1 MFFLFF
7 FSIFFLISI
16 IGYGY
21 FFKKKIILLD
31 NESNLGELGILGLFL
46 LTFLATFFHFFLA
59 IGKNFN
65 LVIHI
70 IGIIFFFLNFK
81 EIFNIFNKEKKF
93 FISLYF
99 FSLLIFYQH
108 KPNEDFGFYHLP
120 YVVNFTS
127 EKIIIGLSNL
137 QIQQGWNSIWLNLHS
152 IFYFEFLEYKGVYL
166 LNSFLFIFICN
177 ILLNCIVTNFQ
188 NNNSYNKII
197 FYFSFIFLN
206 FFLIK
211 FSSLNSYG
219 LDVPGNF
226 LTILGLFY
234 FLKIIFEK
242 KNQTN
247 FFKVSCLVLV
257 FAFTV
262 RIGNVLFLLLLLF
275 IFFKKN
281 FYTKILFTKFFLF
294 IFLFLLVWI
303 IQQFLYTGCL
313 VFPYNFLCFDN
324 LSWSD
329 PNFISKFQQGTSLAN
344 KSYELYK
351 GNLTIEEYSKNFN
364 WVAIWF
370 QRNKIELFEYIGP
383 FIVVVLFTFILS
395 KKILILKKN
404 KSQGFDV
411 STLFVIVFLSFI
423 VWFVN
428 SPVIRMGNHFFLCIL
443 FFLIFYPPIFNKS
456 LLLDLSKKSTIFILF
471 LSFSVFS
478 YKNFIRIDKNN
489 NAGSSPWPI
498 FEKINFQKEK
508 INDFTINLV
517 IKGKTHQSNVCWDT
531 SFLCAS
537 PLITELNILKIK
549 RGRYIIMSS
558 DY

>member
-31 NESNLGELGILGLFL
+31 NESNLGELGILGLVL
-46 LTFLATFFHFFLA
+46 LTFLATFFHFFLP

-70 IGIIFFFLNFK
+70 IGIIFFFTNFK
-81 EIFNIFNKEKKF
+81 EMFKLFNKEKKF
-93 FISLYF
+93 FIFLYF

-152 IFYFEFLEYKGVYL
+152 IFFFKFLEYKGVYL
-166 LNSFLFIFICN
+166 LNSLLFLFVSNIF
-177 ILLNCIVTNFQ
+177 LNSIVTNFQ
-188 NNNSYNKII
+188 NKTSFNKIL
-197 FYFSFIFLN
+197 FNFSFIFLN

-211 FSSLNSYG
+211 FSNLNSYG
-219 LDVPGNF
+219 LDVPGNY

-242 KNQTN
+242 KNETN
-247 FFKVSCLVLV
+247 FFKLSCLLLV
-257 FAFTV
+257 YAFTV
-262 RIGNVLFLLLLLF
+262 RISNVLFLLLLLF

-281 FYTKILFTKFFLF
+281 FLTKILFTKFSLF
-294 IFLFLLVWI
+294 IFLFLFAWTV
-303 IQQFLYTGCL
+303 QQFLYTGCL
-313 VFPYNFLCFDN
+313 VFPYDFLCFDN

-329 PNFISKFQQGTSLAN
+329 PNFITKFQQGTSLAN

-351 GNLTIEEYSKNFN
+351 GNLSIEEYSKNFN
-364 WVAIWF
+364 WVPTWF

-383 FIVVVLFTFILS
+383 FIVVILFAFILS
-395 KKILILKKN
+395 KKTFILKKN
-404 KSQGFDV
+404 KSQSFDV
-411 STLFVIVFLSFI
+411 ATLFVIIFLSFI

-428 SPVIRMGNHFFLCIL
+428 SPVIRMGNHLILCLL
-443 FFLIFYPPIFNKS
+443 FFLIFYAPIVDKS
-456 LLLDLSKKSTIFILF
+456 LILNLSKKSTAFILMI
-471 LSFSVFS
+471 SFSVFLL
-478 YKNFIRIDKNN
+478 KNFIRIDKNY
-489 NAGSSPWPI
+489 NASHSPWPI

-508 INDFTINLV
+508 INDFTINRIV
-517 IKGKTHQSNVCWDT
+517 EGSTVQSNVCWDT
-531 SFLCAS
+531 SFLCVRS
-537 PLITELNILKIK
+537 ELNTLKIK

>member
-31 NESNLGELGILGLFL
+31 NESNLGELGILGLVL
-46 LTFLATFFHFFLA
+46 LTFLATFFHFFLP

-65 LVIHI
+65 LVTHI
-70 IGIIFFFLNFK
+70 IGIILFFLNFK
-81 EIFNIFNKEKKF
+81 EIFNLFNKEKKF
-93 FISLYF
+93 FIFIFF

-152 IFYFEFLEYKGVYL
+152 IFYFKFLEYKAVYL
-166 LNSFLFIFICN
+166 LNSFLFLFISNIF
-177 ILLNCIVTNFQ
+177 LNCIATNFQ
-188 NNNSYNKII
+188 NKSPLNKII

-211 FSSLNSYG
+211 FSNLNSYG

-226 LTILGLFY
+226 LTILGIFY
-234 FLKIIFEK
+234 FLKLIFEK
-242 KNQTN
+242 KNETN
-247 FFKVSCLVLV
+247 FFKISCLILV
-257 FAFTV
+257 FAFTI
-262 RIGNVLFLLLLLF
+262 RISNVFFLLLLLF
-275 IFFKKN
+275 IFFKKK
-281 FYTKILFTKFFLF
+281 FYTKLLFTKFSFF
-294 IFLFLLVWI
+294 IFLFLLAWI

-313 VFPYNFLCFDN
+313 VFPYEFLCFDN
-324 LSWSD
+324 LSWSN
-329 PNFISKFQQGTSLAN
+329 PNFISKFQQGTTLVN

-351 GNLTIEEYSKNFN
+351 GNLSIEEYSKNFN
-364 WVAIWF
+364 WVTTWF

-383 FIVVVLFTFILS
+383 FVVVILFLFTLS
-395 KKILILKKN
+395 KKIFILKKN
-404 KSQGFDV
+404 KSQSSDV
-411 STLFVIVFLSFI
+411 TILSAIIFLSLI

-428 SPVIRMGNHFFLCIL
+428 SPVIRMGNHFFLCL
-443 FFLIFYPPIFNKS
+443 FFFLIFYMPIFNKS
-456 LLLDLSKKSTIFILF
+456 LMPDLSKKSAFFILI
-471 LSFSVFS
+471 LAFSVFLF
-478 YKNFIRIDKNN
+478 KNFIRINKNYN
-489 NAGSSPWPI
+489 DSFSPWPI
-498 FEKINFQKEK
+498 FEKIKFEKKK
-508 INDFTINLV
+508 INDFAINRIV
-517 IKGKTHQSNVCWDT
+517 NGKTIQSTVCWDT
-531 SFLCAS
+531 SFLCVRS
-537 PLITELNILKIK
+537 ELNTLKIK
-549 RGRYIIMSS
+549 NGRYIIMSS

>member
-31 NESNLGELGILGLFL
+31 NESNLGELGILGLVL
-46 LTFLATFFHFFLA
+46 LTFLATFFHFFLP

-70 IGIIFFFLNFK
+70 IGIIFFFTNFK
-81 EIFNIFNKEKKF
+81 EMFKLFNKEKKF
-93 FISLYF
+93 FIFLYF

-152 IFYFEFLEYKGVYL
+152 IFFFKFLEYKGVYL
-166 LNSFLFIFICN
+166 LNSLLFLFVSNIF
-177 ILLNCIVTNFQ
+177 LNSIVTNFQ
-188 NNNSYNKII
+188 NKTSFNKIL
-197 FYFSFIFLN
+197 FNFSFIFLN

-211 FSSLNSYG
+211 FSNLNSYG
-219 LDVPGNF
+219 LDVPGNY

-242 KNQTN
+242 KNETD
-247 FFKVSCLVLV
+247 FFKLSCLLLV
-257 FAFTV
+257 YAFTV
-262 RIGNVLFLLLLLF
+262 RISNVLFLLLLLF

-281 FYTKILFTKFFLF
+281 FLTKILFTKFSLF
-294 IFLFLLVWI
+294 IFLFLFAWTV
-303 IQQFLYTGCL
+303 QQFLYTGCL
-313 VFPYNFLCFDN
+313 VFPYDFLCFDN

-329 PNFISKFQQGTSLAN
+329 PNFITKFQQGTSLAN

-351 GNLTIEEYSKNFN
+351 GNLSIEEYSKNFN
-364 WVAIWF
+364 WVPTWF

-383 FIVVVLFTFILS
+383 FIVVILFAFILS
-395 KKILILKKN
+395 KKTFILKKN
-404 KSQGFDV
+404 KSQSFDV
-411 STLFVIVFLSFI
+411 ATLFVIIFLSFI

-428 SPVIRMGNHFFLCIL
+428 SPVIRMGNHLILCLL
-443 FFLIFYPPIFNKS
+443 FFLIFYAPIVDKS
-456 LLLDLSKKSTIFILF
+456 LILNLSKKSTAFILMI
-471 LSFSVFS
+471 SFSVFLL
-478 YKNFIRIDKNN
+478 KNFIRIDKNY
-489 NAGSSPWPI
+489 NASHSPWPI

-508 INDFTINLV
+508 INDFTINRIV
-517 IKGKTHQSNVCWDT
+517 EGSTVQSNVCWDT
-531 SFLCAS
+531 SFLCVRS
-537 PLITELNILKIK
+537 ELNTLKIK

>member
-31 NESNLGELGILGLFL
+31 NESNLGELGILGLVL
-46 LTFLATFFHFFLA
+46 LTFLATFFHFFLP

-70 IGIIFFFLNFK
+70 IGIIFFFTNFK
-81 EIFNIFNKEKKF
+81 EMFKLFNKEKKF
-93 FISLYF
+93 FIFLYF

-152 IFYFEFLEYKGVYL
+152 IFFFKFLEYKGVYL
-166 LNSFLFIFICN
+166 LNSLLFLFVSNIF
-177 ILLNCIVTNFQ
+177 LNSIVTNFQ
-188 NNNSYNKII
+188 NNTSFNKIL
-197 FYFSFIFLN
+197 FNFSFIFLN

-211 FSSLNSYG
+211 FSNLNSYG
-219 LDVPGNF
+219 LDVPGNY

-242 KNQTN
+242 KNETN
-247 FFKVSCLVLV
+247 FFKLSCLLLV
-257 FAFTV
+257 YAFTV
-262 RIGNVLFLLLLLF
+262 RISNVLFLLLLLF

-281 FYTKILFTKFFLF
+281 FLTKILFTKFSLF
-294 IFLFLLVWI
+294 IFLFLFAWTV
-303 IQQFLYTGCL
+303 QQFLYTGCL
-313 VFPYNFLCFDN
+313 VFPYDFLCFDN

-329 PNFISKFQQGTSLAN
+329 PNFITKFQQGTSLAN

-351 GNLTIEEYSKNFN
+351 GNLSIEEYSKNFN
-364 WVAIWF
+364 WVPTWF

-383 FIVVVLFTFILS
+383 FIVVILFAFILS
-395 KKILILKKN
+395 KKTFILKKN
-404 KSQGFDV
+404 KSQSFDV
-411 STLFVIVFLSFI
+411 ATLFVIIFLSFI

-428 SPVIRMGNHFFLCIL
+428 SPVIRMGNHLILCLL
-443 FFLIFYPPIFNKS
+443 FFLIFYAPIVDKS
-456 LLLDLSKKSTIFILF
+456 LILNLSKKSTAFILMI
-471 LSFSVFS
+471 SFSVFLL
-478 YKNFIRIDKNN
+478 KNFIRIDKNY
-489 NAGSSPWPI
+489 NASHSPWPI

-508 INDFTINLV
+508 INDFTINRIV
-517 IKGKTHQSNVCWDT
+517 EGNTVQSNVCWDT
-531 SFLCAS
+531 SFLCVRS
-537 PLITELNILKIK
+537 ELNTLKIK